1 MNATVTSPLDDARAA
16 GAGAA
21 AGATL
26 LPGAAHF
33 QVIEEPQYAASGSGE
48 HLYVEI
54 EKEGFTTDVIAD
66 ALAKINGK
74 RTVDIGYAG
83 RKDRHAVTRQW
94 FSIHFGDEAKLAK
107 LSEALPTGGRVQVLT
122 VTRHANKIRLGHLAG
137 NRFRLGLGNIADP
150 VGLQTALTALAHHG
164 ICNRFGIQRF
174 GIGGANLRVARAL
187 AVQDYESAVAL
198 LVDPH
203 GMWRWGQE
211 LPPGFRTGPEGRV
224 LGALRKGANAASAV
238 RAAGEQLH
246 KLLVSA
252 AQSEVFNAVLD
263 GRKAAGLL
271 HRFRVGDIGC
281 TSFGA
286 AFPVTAEE
294 LTSTNERA
302 APGVH
307 DAFTT
312 GPLPGMNRL
321 APSDKVLAE
330 EQAWAAATEMK
341 WSWFAKGGK
350 LEAPGERRP
359 LLMPFRLPPT
369 VTVAG
374 AVESGVTWVEFSL
387 ASGGYATEVLNQVG
401 VAIPADRR

>member
-1 MNATVTSPLDDARAA
+1 MNATVPSSSVELSQVVTAITGP
-16 GAGAA
+16 
-21 AGATL
+21 TL

-33 QVIEEPQYAASGSGE
+33 HVIEEPQYAASGAGE

-54 EKEGFTTDVIAD
+54 EKEGFTTDVVAD

-74 RTVDIGYAG
+74 RGVDIGYAG
-83 RKDRHAVTRQW
+83 RKDRHAITRQW
-94 FSIHFGDEAKLAK
+94 FSIHFGDESKLQN
-107 LSEALPTGGRVQVLT
+107 LTEALPTGGRVQVLT
-122 VTRHANKIRLGHLAG
+122 VTKHANKIRLGHLAG
-137 NRFRLGLGNIADP
+137 NQFRLGLGGVADP
-150 VGLQTALTALAHHG
+150 AALQVALTAFAQHG
-164 ICNRFGIQRF
+164 ICNRFGPQRF

-187 AVQDYESAVAL
+187 AVRDYEAAVSL

-203 GMWRWGQE
+203 GVWQWGQP
-211 LPPGFRTGPEGRV
+211 LPTGFRTGPEGRV
-224 LGALRKGANAASAV
+224 LGAVRKGANAPSAI
-238 RAAGEQLH
+238 RAAGDQLH

-252 AQSEVFNAVLD
+252 AQSAVFNAVLD

-271 HRFRVGDIGC
+271 HTFRVGDIGC

-294 LTSTNERA
+294 LTSTNARA
-302 APGVH
+302 VAGVH

-321 APSDKVLAE
+321 APSPKVLAE
-330 EQAWAAATEMK
+330 EHAWAAATEMD
-341 WSWFAKGGK
+341 WSWFAKGGA

-359 LLMPFRLPPT
+359 LLMCFRQAPM
-369 VTVAG
+369 VNA
-374 AVESGVTWVEFSL
+374 AVNSGSNVTWVTFSL

-401 VAIPADRR
+401 VAIPSDRR